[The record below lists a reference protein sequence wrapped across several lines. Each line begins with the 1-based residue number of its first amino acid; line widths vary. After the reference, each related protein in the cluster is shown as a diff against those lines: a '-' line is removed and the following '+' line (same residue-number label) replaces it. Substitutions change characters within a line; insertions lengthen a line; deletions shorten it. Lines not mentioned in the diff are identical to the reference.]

1 MTFTEFNESLDSKLN
16 DLSEL
21 SEKYNIF
28 NESVNEQLNINIEKA
43 KVYVEESGGTDDDL
57 VYLINEAKEEADGK
71 LSAALN
77 KLQQSTVD
85 TFNAMADDLSQF
97 ADSAK
102 LSVALDKLE
111 KNAELMAKDVK
122 VEVSNSLTELDKI
135 RNDILAKLSVLKVN
149 VNATISADELDKI
162 SHALK
167 NAEKPG
173 NLSIEVK
180 ASKAVSMY
188 KKKLADIKAEVAADK
203 NISKSMDGIS
213 RDKAKWGARSEE
225 NKKQIMF
232 LVNKLT
238 EVMSLKVSILKSDVT
253 KLSNAIKAPKTED
266 KKEEPKEEKVVMS
279 DILDDVISNLFT
291 EKETTTEV
299 DEADRILA
307 EIETEIA
314 ESENNKIDE
323 VQDIVFDESTNVDN
337 IVDDLL
343 SELL

>member
-1 MTFTEFNESLDSKLN
+1 M
-16 DLSEL
+16 
-21 SEKYNIF
+21 
-28 NESVNEQLNINIEKA
+28 V
-43 KVYVEESGGTDDDL
+43 
-57 VYLINEAKEEADGK
+57 
-71 LSAALN
+71 
-77 KLQQSTVD
+77 
-85 TFNAMADDLSQF
+85 
-97 ADSAK
+97 
-102 LSVALDKLE
+102 
-111 KNAELMAKDVK
+111 KDVK

-162 SHALK
+162 SHAIK
-167 NAEKPG
+167 NANKPSFA
-173 NLSIEVK
+173 SIEVK

-188 KKKLADIKAEVAADK
+188 KKKLADIKAEVTADK
-203 NISKSMDGIS
+203 NISKSMDGIAK
-213 RDKAKWGARSEE
+213 DKVKWDARSEE

-232 LVNKLT
+232 LVKNLT
-238 EVMSLKVSILKSDVT
+238 EVMSLKVSIIKSDVT

-291 EKETTTEV
+291 EKETTSEV

-307 EIETEIA
+307 EIETEIT